1 MAMGS
6 ALLLAI
12 TGSGWS
18 AQGAH
23 PLSGEGL
30 GQAHALAAGLTDVR
44 VVEQPVDGGGGQ
56 GFRHQLVERG
66 GVQVGGDGD
75 GAFLVGGVDEP
86 VQAFGG
92 VLGDWQQA
100 DVVDLCGYPHRSTY
114 ADTATMPRG

>member
-1 MAMGS
+1 VRVA
-6 ALLLAI
+6 
-12 TGSGWS
+12 
-18 AQGAH
+18 
-23 PLSGEGL
+23 L
-30 GQAHALAAGLTDVR
+30 GQDQVG

-100 DVVDLCGYPHRSTY
+100 DVVDLCGYPHRSIY
-114 ADTATMPRG
+114 AEPATMPRLGPCNSQRPGQDALLAVAALLTSA